1 MEAED
6 TENTGDPEEET
17 GQAGQVEPEVPTEQN
32 QYQET
37 QQQENVQEGI
47 PVLIN
52 DKVITLSP
60 LLFEDFT
67 LTYIIERGDMRNPT
81 EQQAVTMVKLIN
93 KLLSRSRLTP
103 EEIGLLKGNSEQ
115 ELLRNYHIIA
125 AAIERTLLVTL
136 TS

>member
-1 MEAED
+1 METEG
-6 TENTGDPEEET
+6 TENPEEEIET
-17 GQAGQVEPEVPTEQN
+17 GQAEQEI
-32 QYQET
+32 QEM
-37 QQQENVQEGI
+37 QQQENTLEGI

-67 LTYIIERGDMRNPT
+67 LTYIIERGDMRNPN